1 MRRRHFLDLLAVL
14 TLVGAVWFGP
24 RVQVA
29 SGELPHELSDRAFW
43 KLVSDFSEPGG
54 YFRSDNLV
62 SNETAF
68 QHVIPGL
75 VGRIKRGGVYLG
87 VGPDQNFTYIAA
99 FHPRM
104 AFIIDIRRQNLL
116 LHLMYKALIEMSDD
130 RADFLSRL
138 FSRTRPRGLGR
149 ATSPE
154 ELFTAYADVMP
165 SEGNYRNNLNAI
177 FDRLTKHH
185 GFRLTDLDRQT
196 IDDRIY
202 RNFFASGPEL
212 RYSFPRA
219 YGGAGVSVVC
229 RADAAD
235 RRVRRESQLHGDRR
249 ELSGAAG
256 PRTPQPRRAHRR
268 RFRRAESHPARR
280 RVFARPQCDR
290 HVLLHVERRAVSVPD
305 RRLAP
310 VLRQRGHAARSTRAA
325 RSSGPSSTWD
335 SDIPRR
341 STTRASGRR
350 RCSTR
355 SPAKSAPSKPA
366 KSRPTTTSSNDRGSP
381 LVFEG
386 MGFKHILRRLI
397 RFPTFTAITVATL
410 GIGIGG
416 NSAIFTVVEGVL
428 LKPLPYPSPQE
439 LVEVDHA
446 APGMN
451 IPQAGSAP
459 FLHFTYRDQSHVFS
473 SHRPVARQRCHA
485 HRHRR
490 ARRSAGRGSH

>member
-43 KLVSDFSEPGG
+43 KLVSDLSEPGG

-68 QHVIPGL
+68 QHVIPEL
-75 VGRIKRGGVYLG
+75 AGRVKRGGVYLG

-138 FSRTRPRGLGR
+138 FSRTRPRGLTR
-149 ATSPE
+149 STSPE
-154 ELFTAYADVMP
+154 ELFTAFSDVIP
-165 SEGNYRNNLNAI
+165 TESNYRNNLNAI

-219 YGGAGVSVVC
+219 YGGQVFPSYA
-229 RADAAD
+229 
-235 RRVRRESQLHGDRR
+235 
-249 ELSGAAG
+249 ELMLQTDESGANHSYMANDESYQTLRDLERRNLIVPVVGDFGG
-256 PRTPQPRRAHRR
+256 PKAIRLVGAYLRDHNSTVTFFYTSNVEQYLFQNDAWR
-268 RFRRAESHPARR
+268 RF
-280 RVFARPQCDR
+280 FA
-290 HVLLHVERRAVSVPD
+290 SVAT
-305 RRLAP
+305 LP
-310 VLRQRGHAARSTRAA
+310 VD
-325 RSSGPSSTWD
+325 PSSTF
-335 SDIPRR
+335 I
-341 STTRASGRR
+341 RAFF
-350 RCSTR
+350 
-355 SPAKSAPSKPA
+355 
-366 KSRPTTTSSNDRGSP
+366 N
-381 LVFEG
+381 
-386 MGFKHILRRLI
+386 MGFRYPPPIYNPSLRS
-397 RFPTFTAITVATL
+397 ATL
-410 GIGIGG
+410 LDPIASEV
-416 NSAIFTVVEGVL
+416 SAFKAGEIQTYYDVVE
-428 LKPLPYPSPQE
+428 
-439 LVEVDHA
+439 
-446 APGMN
+446 
-451 IPQAGSAP
+451 
-459 FLHFTYRDQSHVFS
+459 
-473 SHRPVARQRCHA
+473 
-485 HRHRR
+485 
-490 ARRSAGRGSH
+490 RSR